1 MPTFKATDG
10 TVFKYEG
17 DMSGEVEIEGP
28 GVKAGGAA
36 GSATIPGAALLD
48 FIGNWVRKEIVPRID
63 KLSPHDICDL
73 E

>member
-17 DMSGEVEIEGP
+17 DMSGDVEIEGP
-28 GVKAGGAA
+28 GVKAGG
-36 GSATIPGAALLD
+36 SATIAGAALLD
-48 FIGNWVRKEIVPRID
+48 FIGNWVRQEIVPRID